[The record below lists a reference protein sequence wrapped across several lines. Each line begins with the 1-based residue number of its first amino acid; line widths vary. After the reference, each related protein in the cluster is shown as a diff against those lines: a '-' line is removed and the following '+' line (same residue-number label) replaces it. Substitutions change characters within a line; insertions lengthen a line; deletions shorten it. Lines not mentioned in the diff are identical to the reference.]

1 MKDTGDWKSAHA
13 SAYEDFYAATPHHP
27 AMITCESKKYE
38 PAKALAVCHYL
49 QQTLV
54 TGGKLISPNI
64 ATIHQ
69 AIKDGTHDLDC
80 PYDWANKYAPR
91 PTRPLARACHML
103 HGRLRRAA
111 GPGTRGTPTPPTC
124 PSTSRPRSTPRR
136 PTSASRSAARSSRV
150 AATAAPAAK
159 HAPPGGGDQALT
171 RPAASLPVPD
181 TARATGQCGECAW
194 KICDVTVYRSSCA

>member
-80 PYDWANKYAPR
+80 PYDWANKYVPR
-91 PTRPLARACHML
+91 PTRPLGACVPACLTGACGERQARGRGVPRLCRRHARVPQGQDPRQEGQHRQVGQL
-103 HGRLRRAA
+103 QGRHGWLRR
-111 GPGTRGTPTPPTC
+111 RHLRL
-124 PSTSRPRSTPRR
+124 SMPRQPAWRRR
-136 PTSASRSAARSSRV
+136 PSSDASRC
-150 AATAAPAAK
+150 TC
-159 HAPPGGGDQALT
+159 
-171 RPAASLPVPD
+171 ASQPVPD
-181 TARATGQCGECAW
+181 TGDGPVE
-194 KICDVTVYRSSCA
+194 

>member
-80 PYDWANKYAPR
+80 PYDWANKYVPR
-91 PTRPLARACHML
+91 TTRPLGAC
-103 HGRLRRAA
+103 
-111 GPGTRGTPTPPTC
+111 
-124 PSTSRPRSTPRR
+124 
-136 PTSASRSAARSSRV
+136 V
-150 AATAAPAAK
+150 PAC
-159 HAPPGGGDQALT
+159 LT
-171 RPAASLPVPD
+171 GA
-181 TARATGQCGECAW
+181 CGERHRPGYEGYPDSSDMPEYLKA
-194 KICDVTVYRSSCA
+194 KIHAKKANIGKSVSCKVVTGGCDGGTCG